1 MESLTKD
8 FKKIEMDVARYIFKK
23 YISIQLTTSSNVSR
37 NTSSNAATADTTPSN
52 GNPGSTE
59 IDLELGI
66 DPNSDKQ
73 DSSDTEDH
81 EINESNKS
89 NKSKQPTALNAHNID
104 EYIERGICNK
114 QAYKNYLK
122 TIFHNDRKIGVINQF
137 TELKKD
143 LDDMAK
149 ADSAYSRNADKFNPQ
164 LYESL
169 PDVMRCTYIRKHNH
183 RYYRCKNKIANDDS
197 DVCKKHLESENIYY
211 DTYNDLV
218 EIVTNT

>member
-23 YISIQLTTSSNVSR
+23 YISITS
-37 NTSSNAATADTTPSN
+37 SSNASSNTATSDTTPSN
-52 GNPGSTE
+52 GKSGSTE

-66 DPNSDKQ
+66 DPNVDK
-73 DSSDTEDH
+73 SDTSESEDH
-81 EINESNKS
+81 EP
-89 NKSKQPTALNAHNID
+89 KQPSAINADNID
-104 EYIERGICNK
+104 ERVERGIFNR
-114 QAYKNYLK
+114 QEYKNYLK
-122 TIFHNDRKIGVINQF
+122 TIFHSDRKVGVINQF

-164 LYESL
+164 LYDSL
-169 PDVMRCTYIRKHNH
+169 PDVMRCTYIRKHHH